1 MDVEVSHKQFAE
13 RLGRL
18 IDLSGSIAL
27 SRVHV
32 SLAATASK
40 LCAKTATVVS
50 TESLVD
56 EFIRVRT
63 TIVQSIIDSFVPT
76 AGVGVAPPSL
86 PLVTAAI
93 SAAELTRYGRY
104 QLFYVSRQKE
114 IAVKLGKLRA
124 STRAAVSSRSSRL
137 AQLVV
142 LDAALDEALSAP
154 TQKLF
159 AEIPRLLERRFQYL
173 YLQHQQ
179 VVAGQHG
186 AHGEDDWRLW
196 SQAGGWLEQFTGEM
210 QGLLLA
216 ELEVRIQP
224 VLGLIEALKEEV
236 ERA

>member
-1 MDVEVSHKQFAE
+1 
-13 RLGRL
+13 
-18 IDLSGSIAL
+18 
-27 SRVHV
+27 
-32 SLAATASK
+32 
-40 LCAKTATVVS
+40 
-50 TESLVD
+50 
-56 EFIRVRT
+56 
-63 TIVQSIIDSFVPT
+63 
-76 AGVGVAPPSL
+76 VGVAPPSL

-179 VVAGQHG
+179 VVASQDGE
-186 AHGEDDWRLW
+186 HGEGDWRLW

>member
-1 MDVEVSHKQFAE
+1 MDVEVSHKHFAE

-32 SLAATASK
+32 GLAATASK
-40 LCAKTATVVS
+40 PCAKTATVVP

-63 TIVQSIIDSFVPT
+63 TIVQSIIDSFVSA

-93 SAAELTRYGRY
+93 SAAELTKYGRY

-124 STRAAVSSRSSRL
+124 SIRAAVSSRSSRL

-142 LDAALDEALSAP
+142 LDAALDEAISAP

-179 VVAGQHG
+179 VVASQDGE
-186 AHGEDDWRLW
+186 HGEGDWRLW

-216 ELEVRIQP
+216 ELEVRLQP